1 MSDRDGEFV
10 FRPEDDDNT
19 DKKKLSQDIG
29 TPEPSKKDKERIEEY
44 EGQPKTEAQKQE
56 SDDDNTIVGL

>member
-10 FRPEDDDNT
+10 FRPEDDDKS

-29 TPEPSKKDKERIEEY
+29 TPEPSDKDKDRIEQY
-44 EGQPKTEAQKQE
+44 AGQPKTEAQKQE